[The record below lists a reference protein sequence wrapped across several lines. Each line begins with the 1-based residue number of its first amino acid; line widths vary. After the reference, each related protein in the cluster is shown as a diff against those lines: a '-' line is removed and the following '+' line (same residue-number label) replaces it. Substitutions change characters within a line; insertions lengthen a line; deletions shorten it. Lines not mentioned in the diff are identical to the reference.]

1 MKLEIELNSKELLK
15 SWKQSKKIIDKVK
28 KIVNPKVLAKLE
40 KDPESVNIPDLLG
53 EKLAWQLFDFYAN
66 MLQIF
71 ATSKIKE
78 IN

>member
-15 SWKQSKKIIDKVK
+15 SWKQSKKIIDKVR
-28 KIVNPKVLAKLE
+28 KIVTPEVLAKYE
-40 KDPESVNIPDLLG
+40 NDPESVNIPDLLG

-71 ATSKIKE
+71 ATSEIKE
-78 IN
+78 IK